1 MLTYDENS
9 RQTGIE
15 GISLI
20 LVKVMYQILEL
31 MLSNGETNSQWS
43 QENKKYS
50 PLLLFFKI
58 IVVDLISVSRKK
70 KKRKRKQKY
79 EDWKERDKIVIR
91 SNSYDYNIKKN

>member
-31 MLSNGETNSQWS
+31 MLSNGETNSQ
-43 QENKKYS
+43 
-50 PLLLFFKI
+50 
-58 IVVDLISVSRKK
+58 
-70 KKRKRKQKY
+70 
-79 EDWKERDKIVIR
+79 
-91 SNSYDYNIKKN
+91 